1 MVGGESVLFDLELN
15 CKTKKTE
22 AKRVKLA
29 PLNTNLKNDKNKSLN
44 GTQVENYFRLFKKNI
59 FFYLS
64 SN

>member
-29 PLNTNLKNDKNKSLN
+29 PLNTNLKNEKNKSLN
-44 GTQVENYFRLFKKNI
+44 GTQVRYG
-59 FFYLS
+59 
-64 SN
+64 